1 MFVDILVVCVVQVSA
16 DILGVGG
23 PVYIVSRLLEE
34 PLKLIFLFTRAS
46 RTFNQ
51 EALLR
56 DHFIVGKRG
65 RVVTCCV
72 PLLGGEDLLEGED
85 LLFGLL
91 ELSLPLL
98 PLPLLLLRAQLLE
111 VPANH

>member
-1 MFVDILVVCVVQVSA
+1 M
-16 DILGVGG
+16 
-23 PVYIVSRLLEE
+23 
-34 PLKLIFLFTRAS
+34 IFLFKYAS

-56 DHFIVGKRG
+56 DHFIVGKREG

-85 LLFGLL
+85 LLLGLL
-91 ELSLPLL
+91 ELGLPLL
-98 PLPLLLLRAQLLE
+98 PLPLLLLRTQLLE
-111 VPANH
+111 VPANY